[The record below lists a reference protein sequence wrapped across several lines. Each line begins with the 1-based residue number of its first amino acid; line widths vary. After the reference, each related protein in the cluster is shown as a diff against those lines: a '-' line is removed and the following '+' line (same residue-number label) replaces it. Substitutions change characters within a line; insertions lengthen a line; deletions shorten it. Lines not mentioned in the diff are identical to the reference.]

1 MSDQQNNTPAPLAS
15 SDEKGDVSPPSVT
28 TKKTDKLSSKENS
41 ENITKKKRPK
51 RTSEEILEEI
61 RSEKKP
67 EAPVQPTSPLA
78 QKSSPPPPRK
88 KVKVVASDDDEES
101 EAETPSF
108 FKGVVAKPLL
118 LAGLGGLTFFVNHWF
133 KTTTKTTP
141 KPQYQHA
148 KQKHLQP
155 AAAVFPKTNTT
166 TAAPSYVSNTPTK
179 LPTIQGFSS

>member
-41 ENITKKKRPK
+41 ESTTKKKRPK

-78 QKSSPPPPRK
+78 QKSSPPPRK

-179 LPTIQGFSS
+179 LPTIQGFST